1 MWEYLSVKSSLDL
14 MDTTE
19 LNDYGKEDWEL
30 VNTIHNPYASVPDD
44 SFTYVFK
51 RPKK

>member
-19 LNDYGKEDWEL
+19 LNDYGKEGWEL
-30 VNTIHNPYASVPDD
+30 VSTIHNPYAIVK
-44 SFTYVFK
+44 FTYVFK
-51 RPKK
+51 RPKEED